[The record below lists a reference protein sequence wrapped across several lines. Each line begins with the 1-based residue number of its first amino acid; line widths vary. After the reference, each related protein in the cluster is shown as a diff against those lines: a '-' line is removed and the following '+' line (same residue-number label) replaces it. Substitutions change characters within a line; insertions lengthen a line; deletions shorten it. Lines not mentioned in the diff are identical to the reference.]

1 MNKQQ
6 IELWLFPP
14 SIEYIEDKQEP
25 LSDNKFILFCLL
37 GIAVP
42 TICYIIGGLTK

>member
-14 SIEYIEDKQEP
+14 SIEYKEDKQEP
-25 LSDNKFILFCLL
+25 LSDKKFTLFCLL

-42 TICYIIGGLTK
+42 AICYIIGEFTK